1 MQKRKVTLIFQRTKG
16 HTLNETMGNCDAV
29 NLLSKSSITT
39 QKDDYSFNHHW
50 QYEYSKQHHHHSW
63 CVICEHYNL
72 HYLCIFTRSES
83 ASLLPLNA
91 NPLNY
96 SPDNVRLEKS
106 FSKNRLLEEAW
117 KNSQKSAVVGGG
129 EGESGRAKEEGA
141 GEGRQLEEAGLRLE
155 LGVLTS

>member
-1 MQKRKVTLIFQRTKG
+1 MNTPLQKT
-16 HTLNETMGNCDAV
+16 A
-29 NLLSKSSITT
+29 SSSLVDII
-39 QKDDYSFNHHW
+39 W
-50 QYEYSKQHHHHSW
+50 
-63 CVICEHYNL
+63 EHYNL
-72 HYLCIFTRSES
+72 HYLFIFAKSDS
-83 ASLLPLNA
+83 ACLPLNA